1 MGTPARLDADRQDGS
16 PALRNRFAVVSG
28 EADRPLANIWA
39 GLVDGAMAV
48 QRMSKLGFTPFAM
61 MSGQRHISP
70 RAGAPRAGL
79 LERNTSLLSGYFQ
92 GAEGSGKAE
101 VADLLHTGILGRL
114 RGVTA
119 RFDISDARAG
129 TLAKMENTFFKIT
142 GITAMTENKRADA
155 ERMMAYAL
163 GKNRGKDFASLGQME
178 THLLQAFGIGDKE
191 WALLHKADW
200 HEIEGKTYL
209 TPDVAKKL
217 SDDDIAPT

>member
-1 MGTPARLDADRQDGS
+1 
-16 PALRNRFAVVSG
+16 VVSG
-28 EADRPLANIWA
+28 EADRPLVNMH
-39 GLVDGAMAV
+39 GAAWSTAPMAV
-48 QRMSKLGFTPFAM
+48 QRMSKLGFTPLAM
-61 MSGQRHISP
+61 IVDNVNISRELARH
-70 RAGAPRAGL
+70 GL
-79 LERNTSLLSGYFQ
+79 DYLERNTSLLSGYFQ

-119 RFDISDARAG
+119 RFDISDARSG

-163 GKNRGKDFASLGQME
+163 GKNRGKDFAELGQME
-178 THLLQAFGIGDKE
+178 THLLQGFGIGDKE

-209 TPDVAKKL
+209 TPDVAKKI
-217 SDDDIAPT
+217 SDADRRLHERHAARSPIGRRRP